1 VGHRLWKNLK
11 KNGLLIFLTWAT
23 ALLSLVKGSAPEGVG
38 NWNREGLGCACGIV
52 PEEEPLFPSA
62 VY

>member
-1 VGHRLWKNLK
+1 MFAGEFVELIWLAAVKAPWDACG
-11 KNGLLIFLTWAT
+11 GLFDD
-23 ALLSLVKGSAPEGVG
+23 EGVG